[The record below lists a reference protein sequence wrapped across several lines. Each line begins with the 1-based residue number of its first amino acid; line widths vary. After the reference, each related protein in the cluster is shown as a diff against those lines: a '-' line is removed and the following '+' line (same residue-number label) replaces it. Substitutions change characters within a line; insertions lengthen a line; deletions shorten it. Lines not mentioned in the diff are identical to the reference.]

1 MVTITVVL
9 ASVIGSTVLGLED
22 QAETAPTAN
31 FDASY
36 DESADTV
43 TVSHEGGQDILAA
56 NLYVRGESLASSDTG
71 NWVDDAS
78 GEATGSMDGESAV
91 MSGDSATVSVSGEE
105 YVLRVIWR
113 SPDTDMTAE
122 LAVERGPST

>member
-1 MVTITVVL
+1 MITITVVL

-22 QAETAPTAN
+22 QAESAPTAN
-31 FDASY
+31 FDATY

-43 TVSHEGGQDILAA
+43 TVSHEGGQDILAD
-56 NLYVRGESLASSDTG
+56 NLYVRGESLASDDTG
-71 NWVDDAS
+71 NWVDGAG
-78 GEATGSMDGESAV
+78 GEATGSIDGDSAV
-91 MSGDSATVSVSGEE
+91 MSGDSATVSVSGED